1 LALPTVSR
9 SRKLAALAALCA
21 AVFVVNVSTTIV
33 NIALPTLV
41 RDLGASTR
49 DLLWIVDAFNL
60 AFAALV
66 LAAGSLSDRFGRKPF
81 LLIGLFV
88 FFAASLAGAWSR
100 TPDVLIAWR
109 ALAGV
114 AAAVVYPVTLSI
126 LANVFTERSERVKAI
141 SIWGAATGLS
151 VAVGPVVGGA
161 FIETFWWGSILVFNG
176 AAAAIALLL
185 ALLAVP
191 NSRDPS
197 TPPLDHVGL
206 LLSTVALGTLVYTII
221 EAPDH
226 GWSSTSTLVGFVVA
240 AIVLGVFVLQEA
252 RVSHPMLDVRLFTN
266 LRFTAASG
274 AVTSAFFALFGFV
287 FLVTQYFQSVQS
299 YGALETGVR
308 MLPVAGSIAVASLI
322 GPRLA
327 VAIGSKLV
335 VAFGLVSLSV
345 AFAWASTVGIDTSYL
360 VVAGQMI
367 FLGAGIGLTSTPATE
382 AIMGVVSAD
391 KAGMGSAVNDA
402 TRELGGT
409 LGVAVIGSVALS
421 VYRDGLN
428 GVALP
433 EELIHPARDSI
444 GAALGVSRHIVET
457 KGDAGTGAAAQL
469 TDMAQRAFVDG
480 FSTGC
485 VVAAAVTAA
494 AAALTLIYLPAHPN
508 SGKRGSSGQA
518 IDDEVNA
525 TGHDNAGTSSRS

>member
-1 LALPTVSR
+1 VLLALCS
-9 SRKLAALAALCA
+9 

-41 RDLGASTR
+41 DELGASTR

-81 LLIGLFV
+81 LLAGLAV

-100 TPDVLIAWR
+100 SPEALIAWR
-109 ALAGV
+109 ALGGV

-126 LANVFTERSERVKAI
+126 LANVFTERSQRVKAI

-151 VAVGPVVGGA
+151 VAVGPVAGGA
-161 FIETFWWGSILVFNG
+161 FIESFWWGSILVFNG
-176 AAAAIALLL
+176 AAAALAFLL

-191 NSRDPS
+191 DSRDPS
-197 TPPLDHVGL
+197 TPPLDVIGL
-206 LLSTVALGTLVYTII
+206 LLSTAALGALVYTII
-221 EAPDH
+221 EAPDR
-226 GWSSTSTLVGFVVA
+226 GWSSVATVVGFA
-240 AIVLGVFVLQEA
+240 LATAILVVFVLQEI
-252 RVSHPMLDVRLFTN
+252 RVSHPMLDVGLFTN

-274 AVTSAFFALFGFV
+274 AVTSAFFALFGFI
-287 FLVTQYFQSVQS
+287 FLVTQYFQSVRS

-335 VAFGLVSLSV
+335 VAAGLLSLSI
-345 AFAWASTVGIDTSYL
+345 AFAWASTVGLDTSYVE
-360 VVAGQMI
+360 VVGQML
-367 FLGAGIGLTSTPATE
+367 FLGAGIGLTSTPATD
-382 AIMGVVSAD
+382 AIMGVVSPD

-421 VYRDGLN
+421 VYRDGLDR
-428 GVALP
+428 APLP
-433 EELIHPARDSI
+433 DQLIEPARDSI
-444 GAALGVSRHIVET
+444 GAALAVSEQTSVT
-457 KGDAGTGAAAQL
+457 MGDAGARAAARL
-469 TDMAQRAFVDG
+469 TEFALNGFMDG

-485 VVAAAVTAA
+485 VVAAAVTAGA
-494 AAALTLIYLPAHPN
+494 AVLTVVYLPAHP
-508 SGKRGSSGQA
+508 SSGA
-518 IDDEVNA
+518 PESDDPVM
-525 TGHDNAGTSSRS
+525 DTSGV